1 MPDITM
7 CEGYDCPWKT
17 KCHRFTAKPSNYR
30 QAYFIDFPG
39 KMVEELFTCDFFW
52 GEKSD
57 RIYQDL
63 KDICKG

>member
-17 KCHRFTAKPSNYR
+17 KCHRFTAEPDEYQSYFTKP
-30 QAYFIDFPG
+30 PG
-39 KMVEELFTCDFFW
+39 KMVEELFICDFFW

-57 RIYQDL
+57 MIYQDL